1 MWTMEGDSIVPQY
14 YNKLKVFEEETY
26 ALLRVRLEEKSA
38 MKWLFEFWE
47 NDNKCRI
54 RQKMEDLNDVVTP
67 TLRYWCLYNFFLFF
81 FCK

>member
-67 TLRYWCLYNFFLFF
+67 TLRYWCLYNFFCFF
-81 FCK
+81 L